1 MSRLIK
7 KVRLVSLI
15 IPVLA
20 LNLSINAQDV
30 NSALRLTRSERFG
43 DAEKVYKELIQKNPA
58 DGETYYFFGNNYLQK
73 YFSDTATIS
82 FHEMADSATL
92 IFQKGIQADPKNP
105 VNYVGLGE
113 IALIQKHITDAQEYY
128 SKALSLL
135 PSKTNRTSTITTEK
149 QAQVLI
155 MMAGGYVKAMIY
167 DTAKVFG
174 WLRTAEKLDNK
185 NYDLYIVKGDAYIFL
200 LNDGSKAIT
209 NYNMAQYY
217 NPQSPLAKLR
227 VGQLWLRARNY
238 KDALNYYYEVI
249 KIDSSFAPAYR
260 ELGFL
265 LSKSGRNDEAKKYFV
280 KFVKLNAGNVTARIQ
295 FINTLLDLE
304 DYKEAITLI
313 NEIYQSDTTRNDL
326 NRALAYSYYEIGQYD
341 QGLVY
346 IKKFLSRAKPE
357 KIRPADYT
365 YYGRLLS
372 KNKMDSLA
380 SIYLLKAYNLDT
392 SRSELLSE
400 AAFSNNRVKNY
411 NKSIEIYTLKIQL
424 KKAIAMDYYNLGKV
438 YYNVQNYAKADT
450 ILAIFNEMQP
460 DYLQGLLWR
469 ARTRSN
475 QDSTDQKGNNVTGLA
490 NHFYEIILEKTQT
503 DTAKYNKERFEALDY
518 LAYYHL
524 SQFYKNPKLKEEGQ
538 KAVDYY
544 TRMTMI
550 NPNDEKSLNIKKNQ
564 VIEKI
569 KQKLK

>member
-1 MSRLIK
+1 MLKNRVFVVGIL
-7 KVRLVSLI
+7 LVTSCI
-15 IPVLA
+15 QVMQ
-20 LNLSINAQDV
+20 AQDLH
-30 NSALRLTRSERFG
+30 SAIRLTRSERFSEASSAYRMLLKQTPNDG
-43 DAEKVYKELIQKNPA
+43 DL
-58 DGETYYFFGNNYLQK
+58 YYYFGNNYLQK

-82 FHEMADSATL
+82 FKEMADSATG
-92 IFQKGIQADPKNP
+92 IFQNGIQADPKNP
-105 VNYVGLGE
+105 ANYVGLGE
-113 IALIQKHITDAQEYY
+113 IALIRKNITDATQYY
-128 SKALSLL
+128 SKALALL
-135 PSKTNRTSTITTEK
+135 PSKTNKTSTITPEK
-149 QAQVLI
+149 QAQILI
-155 MMAGGYVKAMIY
+155 WMAGGYVKAMIN

-174 WLRTAEKLDNK
+174 WLRMAEKLDYK
-185 NYDLYIVKGDAYIFL
+185 NYDLYIVKGDAYILL

-238 KDALNYYYEVI
+238 PKALTYYYEVI

-265 LSKSGRNDEAKKYFV
+265 LSKSGRNDEAKKYFYI
-280 KFVKLNAGNVTARIQ
+280 FVKLNAGNVTARIQ

-304 DYKEAITLI
+304 DYKEAITQI
-313 NEIYQSDTTRNDL
+313 NEIYQSDTTKNDL
-326 NRALAYSYYEIGQYD
+326 NRALAYSYYETAQYD
-341 QGLVY
+341 KGLVF

-357 KIRPADYT
+357 KIRPTDYA

-380 SIYLLKAYNLDT
+380 AINLVKAYDLDT

-400 AAFSNNRVKNY
+400 AASSYNHIKSY
-411 NKSIEIYTLKIQL
+411 NKSIDIYNEKIQL
-424 KKAIAMDYYNLGKV
+424 KKANAMDYYNLGKV
-438 YYNVQNYAKADT
+438 YYNIQNWVKADT
-450 ILAIFNEMQP
+450 MLAIFNQMQP

-475 QDSTDQKGNNVTGLA
+475 RDSTDEKGNNVTGLA
-490 NHFYEIILEKTQT
+490 NHLYETVLEKTQS
-503 DTAKYNKERFEALDY
+503 DTVKYNKERFEALDY

-524 SQFYKNPKLKEEGQ
+524 SQFYKNPKLKDEGQ
-538 KAVDYY
+538 KAMDYY
-544 TRMTMI
+544 TRMTII
-550 NPNDEKSLNIKKNQ
+550 NPNDEKAINIKKNQ

-569 KQKLK
+569 KAKLK

>member
-1 MSRLIK
+1 MLK
-7 KVRLVSLI
+7 
-15 IPVLA
+15 
-20 LNLSINAQDV
+20 NTLSILGFLVVTSCIQVMQAQDLH
-30 NSALRLTRSERFG
+30 SAIKLTRSERFSE
-43 DAEKVYKELIQKNPA
+43 ASAAFKALLLKSPN
-58 DGETYYFFGNNYLQK
+58 DGEIYYFFGSNYLQK

-82 FHEMADSATL
+82 FHEMADSATV

-105 VNYVGLGE
+105 VNFVGLGE
-113 IALIQKHITDAQEYY
+113 IALIQKNISEAQQYY
-128 SKALSLL
+128 SKASSLL
-135 PSKTNRTSTITTEK
+135 PSKTNKTSTISPEK

-155 MMAGGYVKAMIY
+155 WMASGYIKAMIN
-167 DTAKVFG
+167 DTAKVFT
-174 WLRTAEKLDNK
+174 WLRNAEKLDSK

-238 KDALNYYYEVI
+238 KDALNYYYEVV

-304 DYKEAITLI
+304 DYKEAIDQI
-313 NEIYQSDTTRNDL
+313 NEIYKSDTTKNDL

-341 QGLVY
+341 QGLIY
-346 IKKFLSRAKPE
+346 IKKFLSRASPE
-357 KIRPADYT
+357 KIRPTDYS

-380 SIYLLKAYNLDT
+380 AIYLLKAYNLDT

-400 AAFSNNRVKNY
+400 AAFSNNRIKNY
-411 NKSIEIYTLKIQL
+411 NKSIEIYNQKIQL
-424 KKAIAMDYYNLGKV
+424 KKANAMDYYNLGKV
-438 YYNVQNYAKADT
+438 YYNIQNYAKADT

-475 QDSTDQKGNNVTGLA
+475 QDSTDGKGNNVTGLA
-490 NHFYEIILEKTQT
+490 NHFYETILEKTQT
-503 DTAKYNKERFEALDY
+503 DTVKYNKERFEALDY

-524 SQFYKNPKLKEEGQ
+524 SQFYKNPKLKEEGE

-544 TRMTMI
+544 IRMTMI